1 MAHLFNKT
9 DFYDYR
15 SKVYSNI
22 KKGLETKIDYL
33 VAETP
38 SHNLHPMDL
47 HEDVVVDGLN
57 LNFNFEG
64 ELIVVPLKILEVA
77 DFSSIIN
84 MQVIQ

>member
-9 DFYDYR
+9 DYYDYR

-33 VAETP
+33 VAET
-38 SHNLHPMDL
+38 SSQHLHPMDL
-47 HEDVVVDGLN
+47 HDDVVVDGHN
-57 LNFNFEG
+57 LNFTFEG
-64 ELIVVPLKILEVA
+64 QLIVLPLKLLEVA
-77 DFSSIIN
+77 DFSSILN

>member
-22 KKGLETKIDYL
+22 KKSLENKIDVL
-33 VAETP
+33 VSETS

-47 HEDVVVDGLN
+47 HEDIVVDGHN
-57 LNFNFEG
+57 LNFTF
-64 ELIVVPLKILEVA
+64 
-77 DFSSIIN
+77 
-84 MQVIQ
+84 